1 LIFLFP
7 LLQWRLNQM
16 CQSFGFVC
24 WCPRS
29 GEGNVNNIPCGSGCS
44 VWSTWKRT
52 TSLCFIWCLSTWIP
66 T

>member
-1 LIFLFP
+1 LVVF
-7 LLQWRLNQM
+7 
-16 CQSFGFVC
+16 

-29 GEGNVNNIPCGSGCS
+29 GEGNLSNIACGSGCS

-52 TSLCFIWCLSTWIP
+52 TSLCFTWCLSTWIP